1 MKIFSTNLKHF
12 RRNDKYVIVKFWIKC
27 SICAAMVKGTAQ
39 ITDEELLKQIACGI
53 KQMRVSRG
61 ITQEVFYND
70 TNIHIGR
77 IERGKTNIS
86 VSTLKAICNYFSV
99 KPSEFFSSISL

>member
-1 MKIFSTNLKHF
+1 MKIFPTNLKHF
-12 RRNDKYVIVKFWIKC
+12 CQNDKYVIVKFWIKC
-27 SICAAMVKGTAQ
+27 SICATMVKGTAQ

-70 TNIHIGR
+70 TNIHIG
-77 IERGKTNIS
+77 
-86 VSTLKAICNYFSV
+86 
-99 KPSEFFSSISL
+99 